1 MPQVIGIEEILASSE
16 ARYAVAWLDE
26 PLVAYGK
33 LVLVGL
39 WPIMTLDMSPLLAD
53 SFADMGDRP
62 YIGLNLTRAKASLA
76 DLFAEE
82 VRPLPLKRPSGKT
95 GPTSLRAMV
104 PIQTRAM
111 LNRDPYPDD
120 DREWYDTYRQ
130 IIRSMVPDRAKIWLA
145 EEDLVYEGNL
155 GNHRIP
161 QEDEEALFEIAGLE
175 PNQWTGTFV
184 DDLVP
189 LKSKWKRW

>member
-1 MPQVIGIEEILASSE
+1 MPQVIDIDEILAPPG

-39 WPIMTLDMSPLLAD
+39 WPITTLDANSPYMD
-53 SFADMGDRP
+53 DFADMGDRP
-62 YIGLNLTRAKASLA
+62 YIGLNLTLAKATLE
-76 DLFAEE
+76 DIFAEE
-82 VRPLPLKRPSGKT
+82 VRSLPLKRPSGKT
-95 GPTSLRAMV
+95 DPTSLQAMV
-104 PIQTRAM
+104 PIQVRAI
-111 LNRDPYPDD
+111 LKRDPYPDD
-120 DREWYDTYRQ
+120 DREWHDTYSQ

-155 GNHRIP
+155 GNRRIP
-161 QEDEEALFEIAGLE
+161 REDEEALFEIAGLE